1 LRSAQHNSVL
11 EWRFSKEKTEIRKL
25 FGKRRFG
32 SFAQPMNLPAKPILN
47 TMSSMKKIELD
58 IVALSHSVT
67 QSHNYAVVLGE
78 QHGTRRLPIVI
89 GGFEAQAIAVAMER
103 MAPNRPL
110 THDLF
115 KNAFET
121 FDINLREVIINN
133 LLDGIFYARLVCE
146 RNGEVYEI
154 DSRTSDALAMAV
166 RFNCPI
172 YTYEF
177 ILDAAGVVLE
187 EPEGTAAK
195 KPASTSTSSSR
206 GTSSAKQRPAKAA
219 SLTSYSVEELSK
231 LLEEVLAKE
240 DYEQAAKIRD
250 EINRRKEEG

>member
-1 LRSAQHNSVL
+1 
-11 EWRFSKEKTEIRKL
+11 
-25 FGKRRFG
+25 
-32 SFAQPMNLPAKPILN
+32 
-47 TMSSMKKIELD
+47 MKKIELD

-103 MAPNRPL
+103 MTPNRPL

-115 KNAFET
+115 KNALET
-121 FDINLREVIINN
+121 FSIDLKEVVINN
-133 LLDGIFYARLVCE
+133 LQDGIFYARLVCE
-146 RNGEVYEI
+146 KNGQVYEI

-187 EPEGTAAK
+187 EPETT
-195 KPASTSTSSSR
+195 TSARGGSSQRSR
-206 GTSSAKQRPAKAA
+206 QRPAPPARGAA
-219 SLTSYSVEELSK
+219 LSSYSVEELNR
-231 LLEEVLAKE
+231 LLDDVLARE

-250 EINRRKEEG
+250 EINRRKEQG

>member
-1 LRSAQHNSVL
+1 
-11 EWRFSKEKTEIRKL
+11 
-25 FGKRRFG
+25 
-32 SFAQPMNLPAKPILN
+32 
-47 TMSSMKKIELD
+47 MKKIELD

-78 QHGTRRLPIVI
+78 QNGTRRLPIVI

-121 FDINLREVIINN
+121 FSIDLKEVIINN

-187 EPEGTAAK
+187 EPEGSGTAK
-195 KPASTSTSSSR
+195 KASTTRSGGGTGTAST
-206 GTSSAKQRPAKAA
+206 AKQRPTKGAA
-219 SLTSYSVEELSK
+219 LNTYSVEELTR
-231 LLEEVLAKE
+231 LLDEVLGKE